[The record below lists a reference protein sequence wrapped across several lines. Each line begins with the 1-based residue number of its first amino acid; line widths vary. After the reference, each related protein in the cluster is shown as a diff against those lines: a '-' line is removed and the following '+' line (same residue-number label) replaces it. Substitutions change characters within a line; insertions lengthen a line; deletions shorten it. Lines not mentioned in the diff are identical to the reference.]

1 MSGGMNIAWSV
12 GFRAFFYFLLPKHTI
27 LAWFIG
33 GIIGAVLS
41 TFLANKVPKRVVL
54 VNLRSLLGINQS
66 LTDLL
71 LICRLLARCW

>member
-12 GFRAFFYFLLPKHTI
+12 GFRSFYYFLMPKHTI

-41 TFLANKVPKRVVL
+41 TFLVNKVPKRVVL
-54 VNLRSLLGINQS
+54 VSL
-66 LTDLL
+66 
-71 LICRLLARCW
+71 

>member
-12 GFRAFFYFLLPKHTI
+12 GFRAFYYFLMPKHTI

-41 TFLANKVPKRVVL
+41 TFLVNKVPKRVVL
-54 VNLRSLLGINQS
+54 VSLRSLLGINQS

-71 LICRLLARCW
+71 LIFRLLARCW

>member
-41 TFLANKVPKRVVL
+41 TFLVNKVPKRVVL
-54 VNLRSLLGINQS
+54 VSL
-66 LTDLL
+66 
-71 LICRLLARCW
+71 